1 MPIRAR
7 HAQWKEGSDR
17 VSASVDS
24 RPSAGGGGAIADYFK
39 FAERGTNMA
48 TEIRAGVTTFM
59 VMAYIIFVNPS
70 ILSAAGVPAAGAAA
84 ATALLAGILTIGMGI
99 IGNVPIALAAGLGI
113 NGIVAFF
120 LAQPIENGGLG
131 LTWQGA
137 MGVIVLEG
145 LAVLILVLVGL
156 REAIMSAVPLS
167 LKRAIGV
174 GIGLFIL
181 FIGFVDGGLIGKP
194 PGSGPVPV
202 EFVFP
207 NTPAAWT
214 TLLGLAITLV
224 LFVRKVPAALLLS
237 IVITS
242 ILAFVFG
249 VTSIP
254 PVGVTAIP
262 DFSTLGQFD
271 LTNVFS
277 LGALTAV
284 LVIFTIMLADF
295 FDTMGT
301 ATAIG
306 EQAGL
311 TDKDGKLPGIGRV
324 LLVDSVAAAAGGAA
338 GVSSNTSYIES
349 AAGVAEGGRTG
360 FASVVTGVLF
370 LLAIFVTPLAPLVP
384 FSATAPVLILVGF
397 IMASLIM
404 DINFRDIEEGLPA
417 LFGLILMPLTF
428 SITVGIGAAF
438 VSYVVIKL
446 IKGKASQ
453 VHPLMWAVATA
464 FVIYFAQRPVQELIA
479 NIT

>member
-1 MPIRAR
+1 VNAAAETPRAT
-7 HAQWKEGSDR
+7 
-17 VSASVDS
+17 
-24 RPSAGGGGAIADYFK
+24 GGGGAIGEYFK

-48 TEIRAGVTTFM
+48 TEVKAGVTTFM

-70 ILSAAGVPAAGAAA
+70 ILAAAGIDPAAAAA
-84 ATALLAGILTIGMGI
+84 ATALTAGVLTILMGVV
-99 IGNVPIALAAGLGI
+99 GNVPIALAAGLGI

-120 LAQPIENGGLG
+120 LAQPVENGGLG
-131 LTWQGA
+131 LGAAGA

-145 LAVLILVLVGL
+145 IAVLILVLVGL
-156 REAIMSAVPLS
+156 REAVMRAVPLS

-181 FIGFVDGGLIGKP
+181 FIGFVDGGLIAKP
-194 PGSGPVPV
+194 PGDGPVPV

-207 NTPAAWT
+207 NTPAAWM
-214 TLLGLAITLV
+214 TLLGLLITV
-224 LFVRKVPAALLLS
+224 ILFVRKVPAALLLS

-242 ILAFVFG
+242 VLAFIFGITAAPAGGLVVTPNFSTIGAFDVAKVFDLG
-249 VTSIP
+249 IL
-254 PVGVTAIP
+254 TAI
-262 DFSTLGQFD
+262 
-271 LTNVFS
+271 
-277 LGALTAV
+277 

-311 TDKDGKLPGIGRV
+311 TDEEGHQEGIGRI
-324 LLVDSVAAAAGGAA
+324 LLIDSIGAAAGGAA
-338 GVSSNTSYIES
+338 GISSNTSYIES

-370 LLAIFVTPLAPLVP
+370 LIAILITPLAPLVP
-384 FSATAPVLILVGF
+384 FAATAPVLIVVGF
-397 IMASLIM
+397 LMASLIM
-404 DINFRDIEEGLPA
+404 DIDFRDVEEGLPA

-438 VSYVVIKL
+438 VSYVL
-446 IKGKASQ
+446 IKVARGKAASI
-453 VHPLMWAVATA
+453 HPLMWVVATA
-464 FVIYFAQRPVQELIA
+464 FVVYFAQRPAQQFIDSLGL
-479 NIT
+479 